1 MAMIDALNKFSD
13 AQAITATA
21 ASTNYMDLL
30 AARDIAIGRPL
41 YVVVKCVTAMT
52 DASSNST
59 VAVTVETDDNTGF
72 SSATTAQTIGTFS
85 AVSAAGTKFVV
96 PLAQFT
102 TAERYMQLKYTVAN
116 GDLSTGS
123 FTAYLTD
130 APEQEKVYANG
141 YTIS

>member
-1 MAMIDALNKFSD
+1 MHDDQFMFSS
-13 AQAITATA
+13 AQAVTASA
-21 ASTNYMDLL
+21 ASEDIVDLL
-30 AARDIAIGRPL
+30 AARNLGVGRTL

-59 VAVTVETDDNTGF
+59 VAVTVETDTAAAF

-102 TAERYMQLKYTVAN
+102 TAERYIRLYYTVAN
-116 GDLSTGS
+116 GDLTTGS

-130 APEQEKVYANG
+130 APEQIVHYADG
-141 YTIS
+141 YTITG